1 MSKVEGTSPRTPAAA
16 APPAPTPDQ
25 KKTEARKVID
35 QAMKKGVGDS
45 GSDNF
50 VREKVTNE
58 VLQHAKPEE
67 KAHML
72 KQLMDG
78 PTTGGDEQAMLRILK
93 TVGDSKELGTVMKKA
108 GGGSNVLDELEEKR
122 GDFMKHLAT
131 KGKEGAKMSV
141 DMITSYKPG
150 SDSADDMA
158 VKYATPQVLAESTN
172 EQKAHMLKGLMD
184 GDTPAAEE
192 QAMLRILNSG
202 AKPKDALDMI
212 NKAGGAGKVLGELG
226 QKRTGELV
234 GQLKKQGAAGNR
246 AVVDLAMG
254 QKVGQGDADDF
265 VQKHVDKNVLA
276 QATPEEKVHM
286 TRQLLA
292 GDTGKADEKKIVDIL
307 NSAKDTKELA
317 TIVSGAGKN
326 WLAKDVDDSK
336 LRKVVESKIFKAESS
351 QAPPYNKLP
360 AGTTEAQVDKKLESF
375 EKLLEGRKGRY
386 NMLKGGGGD
395 KTARFKNFYRDL
407 SKATTEDLK
416 QLDGWKDLSKADKIT
431 LYNRVSHEAHVELKH
446 NVNLTYGSTK
456 GRQWSHKEM
465 TDIDKGLSKLPAKI
479 GLENEKLFNLRRYTE
494 IIDNGSKVAAW
505 ALHGSGDIE
514 FSDMGAAGP
523 YRMTGKGV
531 PPVAE
536 TIIHEVGHHFDDEN
550 PKWKAFQKISG
561 WNNLGS
567 AKASSLAKFTDGSS
581 YSGKDLGLADETGQY
596 TVTRRYGNT
605 YVYKNTANFMGNY
618 AKSNPLDDFSESMA
632 HYFYDP
638 ATMKTQAP
646 DKYKFMQEWVK
657 TQH

>member
-1 MSKVEGTSPRTPAAA
+1 MSKVEGTGPKAA
-16 APPAPTPDQ
+16 APAAPAPPTPE
-25 KKTEARKVID
+25 KKKAEARKVID
-35 QAMKKGVGDS
+35 QAMKQGVGDS
-45 GSDNF
+45 SSDNF

-93 TVGDSKELGTVMKKA
+93 TVGDKKELDTVMKKA
-108 GGGSNVLDELEEKR
+108 GGGSKVLGELEEKR
-122 GDFMKHLAT
+122 DSFMKHLAT

-141 DMITSYKPG
+141 DMITAYKP
-150 SDSADDMA
+150 SSASADDMA
-158 VKYATPQVLAESTN
+158 VKYASPQVLAESTPD
-172 EQKAHMLKGLMD
+172 QKAHMLKGLMH
-184 GDTPAAEE
+184 GDTPASDE
-192 QAMLRILNSG
+192 QAMLRILQSG

-212 NKAGGAGKVLGELG
+212 DKAGGAGKVLGELG

-246 AVVDLAMG
+246 AVVDLAMQ
-254 QKVGQGDADDF
+254 QKVGSGDADDF

-276 QATPEEKVHM
+276 QATPKEKVHM

-292 GDTGKADEKKIVDIL
+292 GDTGKADEQKIVHIL
-307 NSAKDTKELA
+307 NSAKNTKELA

-351 QAPPYNKLP
+351 QAPPYSKLGP
-360 AGTTEAQVDKKLESF
+360 KTTEAQVDKKLESF
-375 EKLLEGRKGRY
+375 EKFLDGRKDRY

-416 QLDGWKDLSKADKIT
+416 QLDGWKDLSKADKVT

-446 NVNLTYGSTK
+446 NVNLTYGSKK
-456 GRQWSHKEM
+456 GRQWSHREM

-494 IIDNGSKVAAW
+494 IIDDGSKVAAW
-505 ALHGSGDIE
+505 AKGNGDIE
-514 FSDMGAAGP
+514 FSDIGAAGP

-531 PPVAE
+531 SPVAE

-550 PKWKAFQKISG
+550 PKWKGFQKISG

-567 AKASSLAKFTDGSS
+567 AKSSSLTKFKDGRS
-581 YSGKDLGLADETGQY
+581 YTGKALGLSDEKANY

-638 ATMKTQAP
+638 TTMKTQAP

-657 TQH
+657 TQE